1 MAGIGIWIE
10 YRIKAGTREAFLAAI
25 KRNCAETLTDDGCLR
40 MELGVSGADP
50 DVFVLSE
57 LWREQR
63 SIERHRAKPGHD
75 ASHADVDALVLEK
88 RVVRY
93 AVDST

>member
-10 YRIKAGTREAFLAAI
+10 YRIKAGAREAFLAAI
-25 KRNCAETLTDDGCLR
+25 RRNCADTLADDGCLR
-40 MELGVSGADP
+40 MELGEAGEP

-57 LWREQR
+57 LWLDQQ

-75 ASHADVDALVLEK
+75 ASHADVDDLVAQK
-88 RVVRY
+88 RVIRY
-93 AVDST
+93 AVD

>member
-10 YRIKAGTREAFLAAI
+10 YRIRPGTREAFLVAI
-25 KRNCAETLTDDGCLR
+25 RRNCADTLADDGCLR
-40 MELGVSGADP
+40 MELGAGTDP

-57 LWREQR
+57 LWRDQG
-63 SIERHRAKPGHD
+63 SIERHRTEPGHD
-75 ASHADVDALVLEK
+75 ASHADVDALVAEK

-93 AVDST
+93 AVD